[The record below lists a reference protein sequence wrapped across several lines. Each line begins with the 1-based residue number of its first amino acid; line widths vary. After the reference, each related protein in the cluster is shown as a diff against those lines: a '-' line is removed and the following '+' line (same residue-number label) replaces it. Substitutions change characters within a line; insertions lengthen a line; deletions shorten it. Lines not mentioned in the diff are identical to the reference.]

1 VRDLEDRVLLFL
13 VAVASL
19 VFGWITMA
27 VLWNDPLGDS
37 SEDPFRAALSPRP
50 DVHTALT
57 QTRGHG
63 DTAHHRRY
71 GNSAFGR
78 RR

>member
-1 VRDLEDRVLLFL
+1 VDYC
-13 VAVASL
+13 
-19 VFGWITMA
+19 
-27 VLWNDPLGDS
+27 DPLGDS